1 MGIFFT
7 ILLGNIEVSYLEV
20 KISHGHK
27 PAINHCHCE
36 NMVTVPSLVREIR
49 TLVEIHNFTKR
60 GNGTFDPKTSQST
73 DKLLNN
79 KMKCRNMEK
88 TPIRYQNFN
97 VNLHLQNS
105 FACCCFRAKR
115 FFKVPKKSCFLA
127 PGILVHLVMSNWFML
142 ISFSSLYKTMKSPTM
157 KEAFFLNHK
166 FLKFK
171 LFSSSI

>member
-7 ILLGNIEVSYLEV
+7 ILLGNIEVSYLEL
-20 KISHGHK
+20 KISQGHK

-49 TLVEIHNFTKR
+49 TLVEIQNFTKR

-88 TPIRYQNFN
+88 KTQSDIKILMWISTCKIR
-97 VNLHLQNS
+97 L
-105 FACCCFRAKR
+105 
-115 FFKVPKKSCFLA
+115 LA
-127 PGILVHLVMSNWFML
+127 VASALRD
-142 ISFSSLYKTMKSPTM
+142 
-157 KEAFFLNHK
+157 
-166 FLKFK
+166 FLKYLKKK
-171 LFSSSI
+171 LLSGSRDLGPPSNV

>member
-20 KISHGHK
+20 KIFQGHK

-60 GNGTFDPKTSQST
+60 GNGTFDPKTSQSF

-88 TPIRYQNFN
+88 NPNQ
-97 VNLHLQNS
+97 
-105 FACCCFRAKR
+105 
-115 FFKVPKKSCFLA
+115 
-127 PGILVHLVMSNWFML
+127 
-142 ISFSSLYKTMKSPTM
+142 IS
-157 KEAFFLNHK
+157 K
-166 FLKFK
+166 F
-171 LFSSSI
+171 